1 MSSDCAVLVIEI
13 EKDILIKTE
22 VGETYEFRIKTELE
36 NLHLVEET
44 GKMTIL

>member
-1 MSSDCAVLVIEI
+1 MSSDCAALVIEI
-13 EKDILIKTE
+13 EKDILIKTK
-22 VGETYEFRIKTELE
+22 VGGTNEFHIKTELE